1 MPTNLNP
8 ITMDEYNA
16 VRNFLI
22 KKYKKDISGIA
33 NQAYIKYGYKPLT
46 DEQQLKMINSNP
58 DLIGAAR
65 KVLKRS
71 KIA

>member
-22 KKYKKDISGIA
+22 KKHKKDISGIA
-33 NQAYIKYGYKPLT
+33 NQAYIKHGYKPLT

-58 DLIGAAR
+58 ELIGAAR
-65 KVLKRS
+65 KALKRS

>member
-22 KKYKKDISGIA
+22 KKHKKDISDIA

-46 DEQQLKMINSNP
+46 AEQQLKMINSNP

-65 KVLKRS
+65 GILK
-71 KIA
+71 KI